1 MKNKICWILGILIC
15 AGVLWIFF
23 LAGRCSTRAER
34 IQQLNN
40 LQASRDSIKRYQVH
54 IGQLTSSVQEKVA
67 IILSQEQAL
76 QAGVLERER
85 LRALH
90 LKQVATNVQLEGVIR
105 VLRDSLAL
113 PHKTEIVTV
122 KDTSGWYDCVK
133 IPFQL
138 LNVQEPYLNLT
149 VGMSRERLAWFDLTV
164 PLEAQ
169 VTVGWKREGFLKP
182 TRPVG
187 MFVTENPYVK
197 MNNMEVLITQPQKRF
212 VDRWWVHVLG
222 GVMVDEGIRW
232 VLKK

>member
-1 MKNKICWILGILIC
+1 MKNKLYWILGILVCVGI
-15 AGVLWIFF
+15 AF
-23 LAGRCSTRAER
+23 LAGRCSTRTER

-40 LQASRDSIKRYQVH
+40 LQASHDSIKRYQVH
-54 IGQLTSSVQEKVA
+54 IGQLTSSVQEKAA
-67 IILSQEQAL
+67 IILSQAQAL
-76 QAGVLERER
+76 QAGILERDR

-113 PHKTEIVTV
+113 VPQVQIITV
-122 KDTSGWYDCVK
+122 KDTTGLSHDYIK

-138 LNVQEPYLNLT
+138 LSVQEPYITLMA
-149 VGMSRERLAWFDLTV
+149 GMRASRYAWFDLTI

-169 VTVGWKREGFLKP
+169 VTVGWKREGWLKP
-182 TRPVG
+182 SRPVG

-222 GVMVDEGIRW
+222 GVMVDEGVRW